1 VDWVRVARR
10 TVAICQNLTALAPAA
25 APVKGLSALAP
36 AAKMSRRD
44 RRPGRIIR
52 QKFDRSHLAPAFIG
66 LALWVG
72 FPTTVALQDMTSMI
86 TGADANSSRWN
97 AYVQKSVAGSV
108 QAADM
113 PFADKSVRAGVVSG
127 AGMAVPGIGK
137 VAFREKAAR
146 ESTSDEERV
155 VRSDKGD
162 RLLQM
167 APVAPPKAF
176 TAGSVFDRTSS
187 LMRPAFDMHEKLVFA
202 KPAIQ
207 GREIQ
212 IAAAFHATE
221 ENRIDPAVPS
231 YLAELVNNDTAD
243 ILATAYA
250 PAEPDYAKA
259 SPFESLLNEEPNGGR
274 FVPPR
279 GKGDHAWISQPLP
292 EIVFSAKEQQCL
304 ANAIYF
310 EARGESTRG
319 QAAVAQ
325 VVLNRVRNPTYP
337 KTICGVVYQN
347 DSWFNRCQFSF
358 ACDGKPDL
366 ITSPSHY
373 AKAREIALAV
383 TAGKIFIPEVGSST
397 HYYAQYVSPGWARA
411 MNKMTKIGLHI
422 FYRTKNGGWS

>member
-10 TVAICQNLTALAPAA
+10 TVAYCQNWTALAPQA
-25 APVKGLSALAP
+25 APTRGLSFLAP
-36 AAKMSRRD
+36 IAKSATRR
-44 RRPGRIIR
+44 RTARPIAWP
-52 QKFDRSHLAPAFIG
+52 KFDRSQLAPALIG
-66 LALWVG
+66 LGLWVG
-72 FPTTVALQDMTSMI
+72 FPTTLALQDMTSMI
-86 TGADANSSRWN
+86 TGADANSARWN

-113 PFADKSVRAGVVSG
+113 PFADKSVRAGAVSG

-137 VAFREKAAR
+137 VAFQEKAAR
-146 ESTSDEERV
+146 ESTPDEERV
-155 VRSDKGD
+155 VRTGKRD
-162 RLLQM
+162 RLLKV

-176 TAGSVFDRTSS
+176 SAGSVFDRTSS

-202 KPAIQ
+202 KSPIE
-207 GREIQ
+207 GKEIQ

-221 ENRIDPAVPS
+221 EKRLDPAVPS
-231 YLAELVNNDTAD
+231 YLAELVTNDTAD

-250 PAEPDYAKA
+250 PAEPDYARA
-259 SPFESLLNEEPNGGR
+259 SPFESLLNETPNGGR
-274 FVPPR
+274 FIPPR
-279 GKGDHAWISQPLP
+279 GKGDHAWVSQPLP
-292 EIVFSAKEQQCL
+292 EIVFSAREQQCL

-310 EARGESTRG
+310 EARGESIRG

-358 ACDGKPDL
+358 ACDGRKDV

-373 AKAREIALAV
+373 GKAKEIALAV